1 MKKRYEVQTKF
12 IYGWENVWK
21 NEEDKLVYFKTKK
34 SAMKELKDHVKDWNN
49 SPHAE
54 NKYSYDDF
62 RVIYT
67 DKYDHTFFVF
77 KNLQK
82 KLSKSKEESKQI
94 ERTQDEI

>member
-34 SAMKELKDHVKDWNN
+34 LAMKELKDHLKDWKNVH
-49 SPHAE
+49 PE
-54 NKYSYDDF
+54 TQYSYDDF

-67 DKYDHTFFVF
+67 DKYDHKFYVW
-77 KNLQK
+77 KMGC
-82 KLSKSKEESKQI
+82 E
-94 ERTQDEI
+94 

>member
-21 NEEDKLVYFKTKK
+21 NEKDKLVYFKTKK

-67 DKYDHTFFVF
+67 DKYDHTFLVF
-77 KNLQK
+77 KNL
-82 KLSKSKEESKQI
+82 
-94 ERTQDEI
+94 